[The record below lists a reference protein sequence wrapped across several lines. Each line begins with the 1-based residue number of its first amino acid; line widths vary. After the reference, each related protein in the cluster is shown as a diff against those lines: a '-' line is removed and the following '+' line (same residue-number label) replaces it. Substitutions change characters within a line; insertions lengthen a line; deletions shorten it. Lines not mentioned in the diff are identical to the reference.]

1 MALPVSIGD
10 LVAVGELAFSLYNQC
25 RGAAADF
32 QDCAELCNH
41 VNLIIQGCRPDKP
54 DSVLRAQDGK
64 TISLLADSCTR
75 TLERFEKMLQ
85 RYDSLSSTN
94 HRVRETLG
102 FAYSRGELDK
112 IRRRLNEQLLVITA
126 FTSGTRVNTPT
137 TTDEEFPDLFFA
149 LYTTLNESRSALSAV
164 GSSISAQD
172 LENEV
177 EWKDFRDK
185 VALRAGLTSEAVDE
199 KKLYVKGCVKR
210 IEQESA
216 SPLAEQQ
223 SDTTSPAVEDTSESP
238 SLVSGRNRSNNVPDI
253 TSPTKPKGSYEPSQY
268 TWYSAIGHSY
278 LLKIRSGFDLT
289 FSEPPCIWNYSEDEQ
304 WLSRLPE
311 GYSRTVTM
319 LYRQKKLEKAYY
331 YSYNNL
337 SCGEGN
343 RPRTSRAYFSTY
355 PFTCDEHL
363 LGAQDLEKILSVD
376 YGWKCQYNFGPG
388 RVEWMLPGNPMTRPF
403 GPTRARW
410 LEDPPQPIMPSHL
423 STAAGSSNAPLVL
436 QIWTPPPAKL
446 AFVG

>member
-10 LVAVGELAFSLYNQC
+10 LIAVGELAFSLYNQC
-25 RGAAADF
+25 QGAAADF

-75 TLERFEKMLQ
+75 TLEKFRKMLQ
-85 RYDSLSSTN
+85 RYDSLSSSN
-94 HRVRETLG
+94 HRVRDTLG
-102 FAYSRGELDK
+102 FAYSRSDLDK

-137 TTDEEFPDLFFA
+137 TTDEEAPDLFFA
-149 LYTTLNESRSALSAV
+149 LYTILNEFRSALST
-164 GSSISAQD
+164 GESRFSAQD
-172 LENEV
+172 LEKEV

-185 VALRAGLTSEAVDE
+185 VALRAGLTSEALDE
-199 KKLYVKGCVKR
+199 KKIYVKACVKR
-210 IEQESA
+210 IEHESA
-216 SPLAEQQ
+216 SPLAGQQ
-223 SDTTSPAVEDTSESP
+223 NDTISSAFEDASESP
-238 SLVSGRNRSNNVPDI
+238 SLVVGGDRSNQVPDV
-253 TSPTKPKGSYEPSQY
+253 TSPAKAKRSYEPSQY
-268 TWYSAIGHSY
+268 PWYSTIGY
-278 LLKIRSGFDLT
+278 PYFWKIRSGFDWA

-311 GYSRTVTM
+311 GYSRTATM
-319 LYRQKKLEKAYY
+319 LYRQKKLDKAYY

-337 SCGEGN
+337 SCQEGN

-363 LGAQDLEKILSVD
+363 LEVQDVEKVLLSVD
-376 YGWKCQYNFGPG
+376 YGWQWQLNKWRLGVG
-388 RVEWMLPGNPMTRPF
+388 AMTRPF

-410 LEDPPQPIMPSHL
+410 LEDQPQPVVSFNLI
-423 STAAGSSNAPLVL
+423 TAAGSFSALPLPPFRVS
-436 QIWTPPPAKL
+436 PPAKL